1 MRKIKHLLAAV
12 IFVFAFSMIADA
24 QGTTDYRFLEVV
36 DSADEPIAAAT
47 VDLQGACSTGKQLT
61 DEKGELKR
69 GLPIGGGDCGSLY
82 DFTISKNGYYSF
94 RDMGLFSAA
103 HNDVYREQFVSDF
116 FRNRDKYKIELLKI
130 PENKAERKIVGG
142 EQLKRELMWAVRDRD
157 AAAVRKL
164 LESGVNPN
172 LNANDLRG
180 VLAPQNL
187 PAVIYAAASGDVETV
202 KEFIRA
208 GVDFR
213 KKDSPARDILLYYL
227 DANPRQ
233 CCSNTPPETE
243 NEKAALARF
252 QIGVGVLIDAGANL
266 KATTKTGKT
275 ALMIAADNG
284 DARTVKT
291 LLDKNLPVNQ
301 TDGAGRTALI
311 YATHFNYA
319 QNPNKLEVV
328 ETLLKAGANVN
339 LITPDFCGG
348 GGTSALMSAA
358 ANSNL
363 VLVKLL
369 LNNKADVN
377 LMCDDGQTALRT
389 AIQFQS
395 YDANPGRYE
404 IIKTLIDAGADVNAA
419 DKDGQTNLMFVV
431 NTSTPETV
439 EMLLKNG
446 ARINARDKKGE
457 TVLMKATSYKTEIV
471 DVLLEHG
478 ADPNIVADGDYVS
491 VDGKRAAD
499 CETALMQAVDSGA
512 TQIIEMLVRHGA
524 NVNFACGDGETAL
537 TKAAQDSQV
546 ETVKKL
552 LESGADAKGAQGHRA
567 LEHAR
572 QMLREYD
579 WSKEKSAQIIELLEA
594 AGAK

>member
-1 MRKIKHLLAAV
+1 MRKIKHLLTAA
-12 IFVFAFSMIADA
+12 IFVFACSIIGSA

-36 DSADEPIAAAT
+36 DSADKPIAEAT

-69 GLPIGGGDCGSLY
+69 GLPIGGGDCGSLD

-103 HNDVYREQFVSDF
+103 HNNIYREQFTSDF
-116 FRNRDKYKIELLKI
+116 FGNREKYKIELLKI
-130 PENKAERKIVGG
+130 PENKTERKIVGG
-142 EQLKRELMWAVRDRD
+142 EQLKRELMWAVRDR
-157 AAAVRKL
+157 AAAVVRKL
-164 LESGVNPN
+164 LESGVSPN
-172 LNANDLRG
+172 LNTNDLRG
-180 VLAPQNL
+180 VLAPRNL
-187 PAVIYAAASGDVETV
+187 PAVVYAAASGDIETV
-202 KEFIRA
+202 KEFIAA

-213 KKDSPARDILLYYL
+213 KKDSPASDVLLYYL
-227 DANPRQ
+227 DANPRK

-243 NEKAALARF
+243 NETAALARF
-252 QIGVGVLIDAGANL
+252 QIGVDVLIDAGANL
-266 KATTKTGKT
+266 KATTKIGKT
-275 ALMIAADNG
+275 ALLIAADNG
-284 DARTVKT
+284 DVRSVRT
-291 LLDKNLPVNQ
+291 LLDKSLPVNQ

-328 ETLLKAGANVN
+328 EMLLKAGANLN
-339 LITPDFCGG
+339 LLTPDVDSGG
-348 GGTSALMSAA
+348 CTSALMNAV

-363 VLVKLL
+363 VLVKLF

-377 LMCDDGQTALRT
+377 LMCGDGRTALRA

-419 DKDGQTNLMFVV
+419 DKDGQTNLMFAV
-431 NTSTPETV
+431 NAATAETV
-439 EMLLKNG
+439 KMLLKHG
-446 ARINARDKKGE
+446 ARINARDKEG
-457 TVLMKATSYKTEIV
+457 KTALIRGTFHEIEIV

-478 ADPNIVADGDYVS
+478 ADPNIVADGDYVL

-499 CETALMQAVDSGA
+499 CETALMHAASSGA
-512 TQIIEMLVRHGA
+512 TQIIEMLARHGA
-524 NVNFACGDGETAL
+524 NVNFACGNGETAL
-537 TKAAQDSQV
+537 TKAARDSQV
-546 ETVKKL
+546 ETVEKL
-552 LESGADAKGAQGHRA
+552 LEAGADAKGEQGHRA
-567 LEHAR
+567 LEYAG

-579 WSKEKSAQIIELLEA
+579 WSKDKSAQIIKLLEA